1 MVNAGYDIPIEISAR
16 HVHLSKSDFEALYG
30 EGAQLTYIKELSQ
43 PGQYL
48 CKERVDV
55 VGPKGT
61 FENVA
66 ILGPFRPESQIEI
79 SITDSRKLGIKHQIR
94 QSGDIKETPGC
105 TLRASG
111 KEIQLDKGVIVA
123 KRHIHM
129 TPRDAIRLKVK
140 DNDIVC
146 ILTTSYERSV
156 IYADVVVRV
165 NKAFKLAMHV
175 DTDEGNAFDS
185 AADPTGVILP
195 LYDTRQYSLDKW
207 KEELLAGIS
216 R

>member
-1 MVNAGYDIPIEISAR
+1 MSLDIPIEISAR
-16 HVHLSKSDFEALYG
+16 HVHLSREDFEALFG
-30 EGAQLTYIKELSQ
+30 EGKELTFVKELSQ

-48 CKERVDV
+48 AKERVDIT
-55 VGPKGT
+55 GPKGV

-66 ILGPFRPESQIEI
+66 ILGPFRPDSQVEL
-79 SITDSRKLGIKHQIR
+79 SITDTRKLGMNHTIR
-94 QSGDIKETPGC
+94 QSGDIVGSPGC
-105 TLRASG
+105 ILRGNG
-111 KEIQLDKGVIVA
+111 KEVELSQGVIVA

-129 TPRDAIRLKVK
+129 TPKDAIRLHVA
-140 DNDIVC
+140 DNDTVC

-165 NKAFKLAMHV
+165 HRNFRLAMHV
-175 DTDEGNAFDS
+175 DTDEGNAFASDKNP
-185 AADPTGVILP
+185 AGVILP
-195 LYDTRQYSLDKW
+195 LYDTRQYSLEKW

>member
-1 MVNAGYDIPIEISAR
+1 MENMGYDFPIEISAR
-16 HVHLSKSDFEALYG
+16 HVHLSREDFEALFG
-30 EGAQLTYIKELSQ
+30 EDAQLTYVKELSQ

-66 ILGPFRPESQIEI
+66 VLGPFRSESQVEV
-79 SITDSRKLGIKHQIR
+79 SITDSRKLGVQHQIR
-94 QSGDIKETPGC
+94 QSGDIEGTPGC
-105 TLRASG
+105 VLRVG
-111 KEIQLDKGVIVA
+111 EKEIKLEKGLIVA

-146 ILTTSYERSV
+146 VLTTSYERSV

-165 NKAFKLAMHV
+165 NKAFKLAMHM

-185 AADPTGVILP
+185 ACDPTGVILP
-195 LYDTRQYSLDKW
+195 LYDTKQYSLEKW

>member
-1 MVNAGYDIPIEISAR
+1 MEHTGYDIPIEISAR
-16 HVHLSKSDFEALYG
+16 HVHLSKRDFEALFG
-30 EGAQLTYIKELSQ
+30 EGKELTYVKELSQ

-48 CKERVDV
+48 CQERVDV
-55 VGPKGT
+55 VGPKGE
-61 FENVA
+61 FERVA
-66 ILGPFRPESQIEI
+66 ILGPFRSESQVEI

-94 QSGDIKETPGC
+94 QSGDIQDTPGC
-105 TLRASG
+105 ILRVED
-111 KEIQLDKGVIVA
+111 KEIELEQGVIVA

-129 TPRDAIRLKVK
+129 TPKDAIRLKVQ
-140 DNDIVC
+140 DNDTVC

-165 NKAFKLAMHV
+165 HKAFKLAMHV

-185 AADPTGVILP
+185 DSNPTGVILP
-195 LYDTRQYSLDKW
+195 LYDTRQYSLEKW
-207 KEELLAGIS
+207 KEELIAGIS

>member
-1 MVNAGYDIPIEISAR
+1 MINSGFDIPIEISAR
-16 HVHLSKSDFEALYG
+16 HVHLSKSDFEALFG
-30 EGAQLTYIKELSQ
+30 EGAELTFKKELSQ

-48 CKERVDV
+48 AEERVDV

-61 FENVA
+61 FEHVA
-66 ILGPFRPESQIEI
+66 ILGPFRPETQVEV
-79 SITDSRKLGIKHQIR
+79 SITDSRKLGINHVIR
-94 QSGDIKETPGC
+94 QSGDIKGTPGC
-105 TLRASG
+105 ILRNG
-111 KEIQLDKGVIVA
+111 DKEIKIKRGVIVA

-129 TPRDAIRLKVK
+129 TPRDAIRLHVK
-140 DNDIVC
+140 DNETVC
-146 ILTTSYERSV
+146 ILTTSFERSV

-165 NKAFKLAMHV
+165 HKSFRLAMHV

-185 AADPTGVILP
+185 AKNPTGVILP
-195 LYDTRQYSLDKW
+195 LYDTRQYSLVKW

>member
-1 MVNAGYDIPIEISAR
+1 MENMGYDIPIEISAR
-16 HVHLSKSDFEALYG
+16 HVHLSKEDFETLFG
-30 EGAQLTYIKELSQ
+30 EGAELTYVKELSQ

-66 ILGPFRPESQIEI
+66 VLGPFRKESQVEV

-94 QSGDIKETPGC
+94 QSGDIEGTPGC
-105 TLRASG
+105 ILRAG
-111 KEIQLDKGVIVA
+111 DKEIELEKGLIVA

-129 TPRDAIRLKVK
+129 TPRDAIRLKVR
-140 DNDIVC
+140 DNDTVC

-165 NKAFKLAMHV
+165 NNAFKLAMHV

-185 AADPTGVILP
+185 ASDPTGVILP

-207 KEELLAGIS
+207 KEELMAGIS

>member
-1 MVNAGYDIPIEISAR
+1 MEKMGYDIPIEISAR
-16 HVHLSKSDFEALYG
+16 HVHLSKSDFEALFG
-30 EGAQLTYIKELSQ
+30 EGAELTYVKELSQ

-66 ILGPFRPESQIEI
+66 VLGPFRPESQVEV

-94 QSGDIKETPGC
+94 QSGDIKDTPGC
-105 TLRASG
+105 ILRANG
-111 KEIQLDKGVIVA
+111 KEIQLEKGLIVA

-129 TPRDAIRLKVK
+129 TPRDAIRLKVR

-185 AADPTGVILP
+185 ASDPTGVILP

>member
-1 MVNAGYDIPIEISAR
+1 MENMGYDIPIEISAR
-16 HVHLSKSDFEALYG
+16 HVHLSKEDFETLFG
-30 EGAQLTYIKELSQ
+30 EGAELTYVKELSQ

-66 ILGPFRPESQIEI
+66 VLGPFRKESQVEV
-79 SITDSRKLGIKHQIR
+79 SITDCRKLGIKHQIR
-94 QSGDIKETPGC
+94 QSGDIEGTPGC
-105 TLRASG
+105 ILRAG
-111 KEIQLDKGVIVA
+111 DKEIELEKGLIVA

-129 TPRDAIRLKVK
+129 TPRDAIRLKVR
-140 DNDIVC
+140 DNDTVC

-165 NKAFKLAMHV
+165 NNAFKLAMHV

-185 AADPTGVILP
+185 ASDPTGVILP

-207 KEELLAGIS
+207 KEELMAGIS

>member
-1 MVNAGYDIPIEISAR
+1 MEHTGYDIPIEISAR
-16 HVHLSKSDFEALYG
+16 HVHLSKSDFEALF
-30 EGAQLTYIKELSQ
+30 GAGKELTYIKELSQ

-48 CKERVDV
+48 CQERVDV

-61 FENVA
+61 FERVA
-66 ILGPFRPESQIEI
+66 VLGPFRPESQVEV
-79 SITDSRKLGIKHQIR
+79 SITDSRKLGIQHQIR
-94 QSGDIKETPGC
+94 QSGDIKDTPGC
-105 TLRASG
+105 VLRAG
-111 KEIQLDKGVIVA
+111 DREIQLEKGVIVA

-140 DNDIVC
+140 DNETVC

-185 AADPTGVILP
+185 ASDPTGVILP
-195 LYDTRQYSLDKW
+195 LYDTRQYSLEKW

>member
-1 MVNAGYDIPIEISAR
+1 MEHNGYDIPIEISAR
-16 HVHLSKSDFEALYG
+16 HVHLSKKDFEYLFG
-30 EGAQLTYIKELSQ
+30 EGKELTYVKELSQ

-48 CKERVDV
+48 CEERVDV

-61 FENVA
+61 FERVA
-66 ILGPFRPESQIEI
+66 VLGPFRPDSQVEV
-79 SITDSRKLGIKHQIR
+79 SITDSRKLGIRHQIR
-94 QSGDIKETPGC
+94 QSGDIKDTPGC
-105 TLRASG
+105 ILRAG
-111 KEIQLDKGVIVA
+111 DKELELEKGVIVA

-140 DNDIVC
+140 DNDTVC

-185 AADPTGVILP
+185 ASDPTGVILP
-195 LYDTRQYSLDKW
+195 LYDTRQYSLEKW
-207 KEELLAGIS
+207 KEELLAGII

>member
-1 MVNAGYDIPIEISAR
+1 MEHTGYDIPIEISAR
-16 HVHLSKSDFEALYG
+16 HVHLSKSDFEALF
-30 EGAQLTYIKELSQ
+30 GAGKELTYIKELSQ

-48 CKERVDV
+48 CQERVDV

-61 FENVA
+61 FERVA
-66 ILGPFRPESQIEI
+66 VLGPFRPESQVEV
-79 SITDSRKLGIKHQIR
+79 SITDSRKLGIQHQIR
-94 QSGDIKETPGC
+94 QSGDIKDTPGC
-105 TLRASG
+105 ILRAG
-111 KEIQLDKGVIVA
+111 DREIQLEKGVIVA

-140 DNDIVC
+140 DNETVC

-185 AADPTGVILP
+185 ASDPTGVILP
-195 LYDTRQYSLDKW
+195 LYDTRQYSLEKW